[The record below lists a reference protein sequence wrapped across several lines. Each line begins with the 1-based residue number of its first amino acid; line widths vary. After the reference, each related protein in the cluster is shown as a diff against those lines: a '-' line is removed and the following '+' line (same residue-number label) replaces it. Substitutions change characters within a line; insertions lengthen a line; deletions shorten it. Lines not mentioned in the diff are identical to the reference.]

1 MPQLDKFTYF
11 TQFFWLCWFVWFGRR
26 LYLPSHIEA
35 RIYFFYMRRKW
46 LHTLFIFSKFLVF
59 GVFLLHAYSLFEHSV
74 QLWFGVLPNPNPIIQ
89 LPAQEVQQDALWDDL
104 DAREQEAAA
113 REEARRLAEEAKIE
127 AEVESIM
134 EKCAKVH
141 KNIIG
146 KTHAILKKSG
156 YIIDDP
162 DDVKRVVDVVMVE
175 HEEIDPDHRINH
187 YLNLQNYLGNT
198 KYKFWREILE
208 LLGEYGIRMPS
219 DSDEE

>member
-1 MPQLDKFTYF
+1 MRRNWLRTIDIYSKCLVAGLLVFRLLNQEFQLF
-11 TQFFWLCWFVWFGRR
+11 
-26 LYLPSHIEA
+26 
-35 RIYFFYMRRKW
+35 YFFPP
-46 LHTLFIFSKFLVF
+46 LI
-59 GVFLLHAYSLFEHSV
+59 
-74 QLWFGVLPNPNPIIQ
+74 P
-89 LPAQEVQQDALWDDL
+89 LPAQEVPQDALWDDL

-113 REEARRLAEEAKIE
+113 REDARRRAEEAKIE

-156 YIIDDP
+156 YIIDHP

-175 HEEIDPDHRINH
+175 HEEIDPDLRINH
-187 YLNLQNYLGNT
+187 YLNLQNYLGNS